1 MVINM
6 KNEII
11 EMAKELG
18 AKIQKSKEFLDFK
31 FFKEKMDSNEELSS
45 MRKDFNNIKE
55 DLNKEISKE
64 NSDKNKIKD
73 LSNKLRDMYEKIN
86 ETKVVCEYE
95 LAKKNLDLL
104 VLNIN
109 NIINESAHGSFSES
123 LLNSCNGSCST
134 CDGCC

>member
-55 DLNKEISKE
+55 DLN
-64 NSDKNKIKD
+64 KNKIKD

>member
-1 MVINM
+1 MG
-6 KNEII
+6 NEII

-18 AKIQKSKEFLDFK
+18 VKIQKSKEFLDFK
-31 FFKEKMDSNEELSS
+31 FFKEKMDSDEELSS

-64 NSDKNKIKD
+64 NSDKEKIKD
-73 LSNKLRDMYEKIN
+73 LSNKLRDMYDKIN
-86 ETKVVCEYE
+86 ETKIVCEYE

-104 VLNIN
+104 VANIN
-109 NIINESAHGSFSES
+109 NIISESAHGSFSES